1 MKLIKLF
8 IVFIALSFGAA
19 QAVLEVT
26 VVKKDENAFPII
38 VSHFELTGK
47 GAQDKDISKIIQAN
61 LERSGRFNVVIPD
74 IIISQ
79 NVDAQHWK
87 HQNIE
92 AVVTGNIEQ
101 QSEKIYKLSV
111 SLFDVYSNKQLFT
124 KTTRVHVSGFRK
136 VAHQLSDHIYEALLG
151 ESGSFN
157 TLLTYVTVTTD
168 AKGNK
173 EYRLNIS
180 DSDAMNVKSRIKLK
194 TPILSPAWSPDRSY
208 EHKKIAYVSF
218 ENGRSEV
225 FVWHPYTRRK
235 IEKLPRFDGIASAP
249 SWHPDGKSL
258 VLTLSKDGN
267 KDIYSYTLADKK
279 LTQLTHNPSIDTEA
293 SYSPDGTQLAF
304 TSNRSGQVQIYI
316 KNLSTGKINRATFEG
331 RYNAKAVFSPDGKS
345 LAMVHRVD
353 NDYRIA
359 MLDIK
364 TKDLSMMTNNEL
376 DESPYFSPNGDMIIF
391 ATNRNNKNLLS
402 VVSVEGNRSYELS
415 SQTGEVREPNW
426 STYLEK

>member
-8 IVFIALSFGAA
+8 ALLLAINVGIAH
-19 QAVLEVT
+19 AVLEVT

-38 VSHFELTGK
+38 VSHFKLVGK
-47 GAQDKDISKIIQAN
+47 GTQDKDISEIIRNN

-74 IIISQ
+74 VLIEQ
-79 NVDAQHWK
+79 VDAQYWK
-87 HQNIE
+87 RKGIE
-92 AVVTGNIEQ
+92 AVVTGRIEQ
-101 QSEKIYKLSV
+101 QSENIYKLSV
-111 SLFDVYSNKQLFT
+111 SLFDVYSNKELFT
-124 KTTRVHVSGFRK
+124 KATRVHLSGFRK

-168 AKGNK
+168 AKGEK

-180 DSDAMNVKSRIKLK
+180 DSDAMNVKSRIKLN

-225 FVWHPYTRRK
+225 FIWYPYTRRK

-258 VLTLSKDGN
+258 VLTLSKNGN
-267 KDIYSYTLADKK
+267 KDIYSYNLADKE
-279 LTQLTHNPSIDTEA
+279 LTRLTHNASIDTEA
-293 SYSPDGTQLAF
+293 SYSPDGQRIAF
-304 TSNRSGQVQIYI
+304 TSNRSGQVQVYI
-316 KNLSTGKINRATFEG
+316 KNLVTNQINRATFEG

-345 LAMVHRVD
+345 LAIVHRVD
-353 NDYRIA
+353 KDYRIA

-364 TKDLSMMTNNEL
+364 TKDLSIMTNNEL

-391 ATNRNNKNLLS
+391 ATNRNNKGLLS
-402 VVSVEGNRSYELS
+402 VVSVEGNRSYELT